1 MNEDVH
7 QRAERLIVA
16 NRVEGLSAVDEEWLN
31 LHLQVCARCAGR
43 ANSTDQA
50 LRSLRSVSICVSPG
64 LIRATR
70 LRVRARAL
78 ELRERRAQMVMLWVS
93 CALSWVLG
101 ALSAPFAW
109 RAFAWLG
116 ERFRMPAVV
125 WQLGFALWWALPAV
139 AVAVVLVM
147 RKTQT
152 ERRDE
157 SLDRTR

>member
-7 QRAERLIVA
+7 QRAERLILTS
-16 NRVEGLSAVDEEWLN
+16 RVEGISAVDQGWLN
-31 LHLQVCARCAGR
+31 RHMESCSRCASR

-50 LRSLRSVSICVSPG
+50 LRSLRSVSIHVSPG

-70 LRVRARAL
+70 LRVNARAL
-78 ELRERRAQMVMLWVS
+78 ELRERRTQMVMLWVS

-101 ALSAPFAW
+101 ALSAPLVW

-116 ERFRMPAVV
+116 ERFRMPAIA

-139 AVAVVLVM
+139 AVALVLVM
-147 RKTQT
+147 RRTQA
-152 ERRDE
+152 ESRDE